1 MTSELRVT
9 TLSNATGDGP
19 AALTKQGAAKCI
31 FSVAHDGTA
40 INNTS
45 GGINTS
51 SLTDSGTGDRTISW
65 TNNISSRTYMCH
77 FDNTGWTNDVYDR
90 TAQVFHNFTTDGVAG
105 METRTGMLTSSVRFI
120 SFYEGS
126 ARQVYDY
133 DNYGVVHG
141 DLA

>member
-9 TLSNATGDGP
+9 TLSNVTGDGP
-19 AALTKQGAAKCI
+19 AALRDQGAAKCI
-31 FSVAHDGTA
+31 FSVQNDGAA

-51 SLTDSGTGDRTISW
+51 SLTDSGTGDRTIAW

-77 FDNTGWTNDVYDR
+77 FDNTGWFNDVYDR
-90 TAQVFHNFTTDGVAG
+90 TAAVFHNFTTDGVAG
-105 METRTGMLTSSVRFI
+105 MDQRTGMLTSSLRFV

-126 ARQVYDY
+126 ARAHYDY
-133 DNYGVVHG
+133 DNFGLVHG